1 MPASFFYSRD
11 GSAGFVPLFM
21 RTTFLPLFLISVL
34 VSCTGQPYR
43 DLAKEVRS
51 ETLRSWQAYEANAW
65 GYDGYNPIAGTAHNW
80 YEESMY
86 ITLVD
91 AYSTLHLMEL
101 NEEAAR
107 IESFIADSA
116 DFNKDIFVKTFEIN
130 IRVLGGLLSMY
141 DITGNAAILAK
152 AQDLGDRLLP
162 AFNSPTGLPYYSVN
176 LSTGAVENP
185 NINVAEAGSYLI
197 EFGMLSRYTGNPAY
211 YQAAFKATSAIFER
225 RSEIGLLAENINV
238 ESGLWLNRV
247 SHIGAGT
254 DSYFEYLYKA
264 WLLFG
269 DDELKRM
276 WDVHHA
282 AIRTY
287 LRRDID
293 GRRWYGRADYL
304 TGEPMGATITLW
316 DAYYPG
322 LLALAGEV
330 DSSEEAFKS
339 WNWLWKTNNLVPMI
353 YDAQRDSVVNPAYI
367 LNPEVIESAW
377 YLYVYTA
384 DESYREKGAAYWTS
398 LKEHTRNE
406 TAFTA
411 LKDVRTGERQD
422 ELPSFFFAE
431 TMKYLYLLFM
441 EEPAYTPMDVV
452 FSTEAHPFKR

>member
-1 MPASFFYSRD
+1 
-11 GSAGFVPLFM
+11 M
-21 RTTFLPLFLISVL
+21 RTSIFAFFLISATL
-34 VSCTGQPYR
+34 SCSTDPYR

-51 ETLRSWQAYEANAW
+51 ETLRSWKAYEANAW
-65 GYDGYNPIAGTAHNW
+65 GYDGYNPIAGTTHNW
-80 YEESMY
+80 YDESMY
-86 ITLVD
+86 ITLID
-91 AYSTLHLMEL
+91 AYSTLHLM
-101 NEEAAR
+101 NFTAEAAR
-107 IESFIADSA
+107 IETFISDSA

-141 DITGNAAILAK
+141 EITGNPSILAK

-162 AFNSPTGLPYYSVN
+162 AFDSPTGLPYYSVN
-176 LSTGAVENP
+176 LATGDVQNP

-197 EFGMLSRYTGNPAY
+197 EFGILSQYTGNPAY
-211 YQAAFKATSAIFER
+211 YQAAIKSTRTLFER
-225 RSEIGLLAENINV
+225 RSDIGLLAENINV

-247 SHIGAGT
+247 SHIGSGA

-282 AIRTY
+282 AIQTY
-287 LRRDID
+287 LQRDID
-293 GRRWYGRADYL
+293 GRRWYGRADYE
-304 TGEPMGATITLW
+304 TGSPLGTTITLW
-316 DAYYPG
+316 DAYYPA
-322 LLALAGEV
+322 LLSLAGHVELAE
-330 DSSEEAFKS
+330 DSFDS
-339 WNWLWKTNNLVPMI
+339 WNWLWTTNNLVPMV
-353 YDAQRDSVVNPAYI
+353 YDAERDSVINPSYI

-384 DESYREKGAAYWTS
+384 DEAYREKGAAFWSS
-398 LKEHTRNE
+398 LKEHTRTE

-411 LKDVRTGERQD
+411 LNNVQTGERLD

-441 EEPAYTPMDVV
+441 EKPAYTPMDVV
-452 FSTEAHPFKR
+452 LSTEAHPFKR

>member
-1 MPASFFYSRD
+1 
-11 GSAGFVPLFM
+11 M
-21 RTTFLPLFLISVL
+21 RTSILPFLLLAATM
-34 VSCTGQPYR
+34 SCGNDPYN
-43 DLAKEVRS
+43 DLAEEVRS
-51 ETLRSWQAYEANAW
+51 ETLRSWKSYEAHAW

-91 AYSTLHLMEL
+91 AYSTLHLMGF

-107 IESFIADSA
+107 IETFIADSA

-141 DITGNAAILAK
+141 DITGNPTILAK

-162 AFNSPTGLPYYSVN
+162 AFASPTGLPYYSVN
-176 LSTGAVENP
+176 LATGDVRNP

-197 EFGMLSRYTGNPAY
+197 EFGMLSRYTGNSDY
-211 YQAAFKATSAIFER
+211 YKAALRSTMALYDR
-225 RSEIGLLAENINV
+225 RSDIGLLAENINV
-238 ESGLWLNRV
+238 ETGLWLNRV

-276 WDVHHA
+276 WDVHHV
-282 AIRTY
+282 AIRTF
-287 LRRDID
+287 LRRDIN
-293 GRRWYGRADYL
+293 GRRWYGRADFE
-304 TGEPMGATITLW
+304 TGEPMGAMVTLW

-322 LLALAGEV
+322 LLALAGYV
-330 DSSEEAFKS
+330 DSGEEAFKS
-339 WNWLWKTNNLVPMI
+339 WNWLWKTNQLVPMV
-353 YDAQRDSVVNPAYI
+353 YDAQRDSVVNPEYV

-384 DESYREKGAAYWTS
+384 NESYREKGAMYWSS

-411 LKDVRTGERQD
+411 LKNVRTGERND

-431 TMKYLYLLFM
+431 TMKYLYLLFTDK
-441 EEPAYTPMDVV
+441 PAYSPMDVV